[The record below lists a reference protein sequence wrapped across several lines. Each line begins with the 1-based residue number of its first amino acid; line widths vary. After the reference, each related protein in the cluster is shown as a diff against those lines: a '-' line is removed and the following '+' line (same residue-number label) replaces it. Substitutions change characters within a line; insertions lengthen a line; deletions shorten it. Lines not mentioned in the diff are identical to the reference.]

1 MIFLFFNYIT
11 FIIPIYL
18 ISMFIFKYDTYEIN
32 LNMNSNLT
40 INIIYKISN
49 YWSLIENNFLFLLT
63 CMIFFFIYNKKKY
76 LFFNSINLF
85 YFILFTLFTYYNFYI
100 NSNIFYTNTSIFN
113 PLLTHFLVFI
123 HPPMILTILLLIKN
137 KNYENKKIINY
148 FYYFTFTLLLGS
160 YWATSVF
167 GWGGWW
173 TWDPIENITLIYWF
187 LLLFYIHKIN
197 KIKNYIYLFL
207 LFIDFY
213 LFFFLKFNNFQSIHV
228 FKLIYIN
235 IQFHFIYIYIIFN
248 ILIFLLYFKKTNKLN
263 TSLFYIINT
272 YIIYIVLAIISY
284 MYIYMY
290 VHKTFLFYILIMSTI
305 FLYLLLL
312 TRVKKEIYFLC
323 YLLLITI
330 LYKQIYMYFIYLFY
344 SIMNIKIK
352 KYYFFYI
359 THLFFLIIIYNIY
372 YFNNEINEISYSNI
386 FMYEQMKD
394 RTLYI
399 LNEVETNLNYI
410 EYQYKIKINNDIIY
424 TNNYYNIYNIFEKI
438 EFNIYNFIYNNMYIN
453 IKENVIQVYKIKYI
467 ITIFIIVTYLLYK
480 RYK

>member
-1 MIFLFFNYIT
+1 MIF
-11 FIIPIYL
+11 
-18 ISMFIFKYDTYEIN
+18 TY
-32 LNMNSNLT
+32 
-40 INIIYKISN
+40 
-49 YWSLIENNFLFLLT
+49 
-63 CMIFFFIYNKKKY
+63 
-76 LFFNSINLF
+76 
-85 YFILFTLFTYYNFYI
+85 
-100 NSNIFYTNTSIFN
+100 
-113 PLLTHFLVFI
+113 
-123 HPPMILTILLLIKN
+123 
-137 KNYENKKIINY
+137 
-148 FYYFTFTLLLGS
+148 
-160 YWATSVF
+160 
-167 GWGGWW
+167 
-173 TWDPIENITLIYWF
+173 
-187 LLLFYIHKIN
+187 
-197 KIKNYIYLFL
+197 
-207 LFIDFY
+207 
-213 LFFFLKFNNFQSIHV
+213 FFFLKFNNFQSIHV